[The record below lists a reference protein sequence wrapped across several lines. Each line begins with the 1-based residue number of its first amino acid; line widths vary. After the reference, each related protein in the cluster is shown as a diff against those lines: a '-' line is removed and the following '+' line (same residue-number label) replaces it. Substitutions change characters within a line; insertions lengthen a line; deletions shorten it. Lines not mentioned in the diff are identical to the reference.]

1 MDSLVNLIV
10 GTSTTL
16 DVYVIVRLI
25 VVMIALELFATA
37 CGFLGG
43 YEINV
48 IFDFYWCLDFA
59 VAVCDSKNYLFT
71 SYKYYFVCCQ
81 RFLFLDKT

>member
-1 MDSLVNLIV
+1 MESLVNLIV

-25 VVMIALELFATA
+25 VVMIALELFSTA

-43 YEINV
+43 M
-48 IFDFYWCLDFA
+48 
-59 VAVCDSKNYLFT
+59 K
-71 SYKYYFVCCQ
+71 
-81 RFLFLDKT
+81 